1 MIKVA
6 IVGKGTVSKH
16 LSTAFAGTDNVTV
29 VQVLPSR
36 ANELSYA
43 LADLSTKNLP
53 DIYIIAVSD
62 DAIATVSQQ
71 LSTSD
76 KLVVHTS
83 GSVGMNSL
91 PTQIRKGVFY
101 PLQTFSKQKEVNFK
115 GIPIC
120 IEASRKE
127 DVEMLQKIATA
138 LSDSVYKISSDQRKS
153 LHLAA
158 VFINNFSNHMYQIG
172 NEICEENALPF
183 SILKPLIKE
192 TAAKIDALDPKQ
204 AQTGP
209 AKRNDQ
215 QTIAKQLKQ
224 LENKSYKKVYEVL
237 TESIIQTHGKKL

>member
-1 MIKVA
+1 
-6 IVGKGTVSKH
+6 
-16 LSTAFAGTDNVTV
+16 
-29 VQVLPSR
+29 
-36 ANELSYA
+36 
-43 LADLSTKNLP
+43 
-53 DIYIIAVSD
+53 
-62 DAIATVSQQ
+62 
-71 LSTSD
+71 
-76 KLVVHTS
+76 
-83 GSVGMNSL
+83 MNSL